1 MKSIYTVLG
10 FVLSFIFVSCSTP
23 EATSE
28 QDSPPDP
35 TTEVQ
40 QEQVEPTLEPDWF
53 SGEAAGVLEKAR
65 LAGYA
70 SAPGSDPDWVAEGLV
85 LEAERNLVRWIDD
98 ELEQVRRRLVD
109 DGVSTLAD
117 PSFIRTL
124 RKAVWALEFEG
135 GERQEEGVRDDDGV
149 YYHFV
154 RLEIPADELW
164 EQLEQTLGDQ
174 APEQWAHFRESSLI
188 NGDGE

>member
-1 MKSIYTVLG
+1 MKSIYTVSG
-10 FVLSFIFVSCSTP
+10 IALSLIFVSCSTP

-28 QDSPPDP
+28 QGSPPEP
-35 TTEVQ
+35 STEVQ

-53 SGEAAGVLEKAR
+53 SDEAAGMLEQGR

-70 SAPGSDPDWVAEGLV
+70 SAPGSDPDWVAEGLF

-98 ELEQVRRRLVD
+98 ELEQERRRLVD
-109 DGVSTLAD
+109 DGVSSLAE

-124 RKAVWALEFEG
+124 RKAVWTLEFEG
-135 GERQEEGVRDDDGV
+135 GEREEEGVRGGDGV

-164 EQLEQTLGDQ
+164 EQLEQTLGGQ
-174 APEQWAHFRESSLI
+174 APEQWAHFKESSMI
-188 NGDGE
+188 NGDGD